1 MEYHIAKTG
10 KDCNEGSYQSPFL
23 SISRA
28 AEIAEA
34 GDRIVV
40 HDKLKKENM
49 YDDTIIIFTSDH
61 GEMLGDYEALY
72 KGDQPFYSLIHIPFI
87 VKPAKGT
94 DIPHKIEDPMSNADV
109 LPTLFGMLG
118 IEKPENIQGV
128 DIFKEGKG
136 NMPMSTCYNL
146 LGYNRNIS
154 IYDEQYRYTYVTDT
168 EEEELYN
175 QKEDPK
181 EYVNLAK
188 KSEYREICDKMRERV
203 LKKHLKCEIQIYG
216 HYGTW

>member
-1 MEYHIAKTG
+1 MYQEERRLTLMEIIP
-10 KDCNEGSYQSPFL
+10 ERL
-23 SISRA
+23 
-28 AEIAEA
+28 
-34 GDRIVV
+34 V
-40 HDKLKKENM
+40 KK
-49 YDDTIIIFTSDH
+49 S
-61 GEMLGDYEALY
+61 
-72 KGDQPFYSLIHIPFI
+72 
-87 VKPAKGT
+87 
-94 DIPHKIEDPMSNADV
+94 
-109 LPTLFGMLG
+109 MLG

-203 LKKHLKCEIQIYG
+203 LKKHLKCETQIYG

>member
-109 LPTLFGMLG
+109 LPTLLGMLA

-128 DIFKEGKG
+128 DIIIIFLFTMNNIGI
-136 NMPMSTCYNL
+136 PM
-146 LGYNRNIS
+146 
-154 IYDEQYRYTYVTDT
+154 
-168 EEEELYN
+168 
-175 QKEDPK
+175 
-181 EYVNLAK
+181 
-188 KSEYREICDKMRERV
+188 
-203 LKKHLKCEIQIYG
+203 
-216 HYGTW
+216 